1 MAAQSPGH
9 HYGTRSKD
17 SQELASQS
25 PPKIRT
31 TGFKGGGRKASASA
45 RSSGA
50 FSRKNEGP
58 KPPVAPPGVS
68 VADDE
73 DDLTIVEEHAASDDD
88 MDIKYELQ
96 LWMTDDNGKKDKGT

>member
-68 VADDE
+68 VADD
-73 DDLTIVEEHAASDDD
+73 DDDVMIVEGEAASDDD
-88 MDIKYELQ
+88 IDIKYELQ
-96 LWMTDDNGKKDKGT
+96 LWMADENGKKDKGT

>member
-1 MAAQSPGH
+1 MVAQSPGH

-17 SQELASQS
+17 SQEHPSQS
-25 PPKIRT
+25 PPKTRT
-31 TGFKGGGRKASASA
+31 TGSKVGRGKASASA

-50 FSRKNEGP
+50 FSGKNAGS

>member
-1 MAAQSPGH
+1 MVAQSPGH

-17 SQELASQS
+17 SQEHASQS

-31 TGFKGGGRKASASA
+31 TGFKGAGGKASASA

-50 FSRKNEGP
+50 FSRKNEGS
-58 KPPVAPPGVS
+58 KPPAAPPGVS
-68 VADDE
+68 VADD
-73 DDLTIVEEHAASDDD
+73 DDDVMIVEGEAASDDD

-96 LWMTDDNGKKDKGT
+96 LWMADENGKKDKGT

>member
-1 MAAQSPGH
+1 MVAQSPGH

-17 SQELASQS
+17 SQEHASQS
-25 PPKIRT
+25 PPKTRA
-31 TGFKGGGRKASASA
+31 TGSKGGRAKASASA

-50 FSRKNEGP
+50 FSRKNAGT

-73 DDLTIVEEHAASDDD
+73 DDVTIVEEHAASDDD
-88 MDIKYELQ
+88 MYTKYELQ
-96 LWMTDDNGKKDKGT
+96 LWMADENGKKDKGT